1 MLAVVTGASGHLG
14 NNLVNELLARKW
26 QVRVVVHINSKPFRD
41 IDVEQVFGDTLNPML
56 LEKAFNGADVVFN
69 LAAKV
74 SVVGW
79 NRSEV
84 EALNIK
90 GPENV
95 IAACKKCNVGRLI
108 HVSSF
113 HACNQEPQ
121 NQPLDETRS
130 LVKDRN
136 AIPYD
141 YSKASG
147 EKLVR
152 RARAEGMDAVV
163 VSPTGIIGP
172 YDYQPSHFGA
182 ILVSIGRGRM
192 PAIVD
197 AGLDWVDA
205 RDVASGMIRAAEIE
219 KPSEKYMLSGQW
231 VSLKDIS
238 AQIAQI
244 TGNPAPFFTSP
255 MWLAKA
261 GAPFAEVYSRLSGG
275 RALFTGISLKALG
288 SNRNVSHEKAAS
300 ELGYNPRPL
309 CETIKD
315 TIEWFHDNGYIS
327 YNNHK
332 QV

>member
-1 MLAVVTGASGHLG
+1 
-14 NNLVNELLARKW
+14 
-26 QVRVVVHINSKPFRD
+26 
-41 IDVEQVFGDTLNPML
+41 
-56 LEKAFNGADVVFN
+56 DVVFN

-74 SVVGW
+74 SVVSW

-95 IAACKKCNVGRLI
+95 IAACRKCNVGRLI

-113 HACNQEPQ
+113 HACNQEPRTL
-121 NQPLDETRS
+121 PLDETRS
-130 LVKDRN
+130 LVEDRN

-141 YSKASG
+141 YSKACG

-152 RARAEGMDAVV
+152 MARAEGVDAVV

-182 ILVSIGRGRM
+182 ILVSLGKGRQ

-205 RDVASGMIRAAEIE
+205 RDVADGMIKAAEIE
-219 KPSEKYMLSGQW
+219 KPSEKYLLSGEW
-231 VSLKDIS
+231 VSLKDI
-238 AQIAQI
+238 AKQISQI

-261 GAPFAEVYSRLSGG
+261 GAPFSEIYSRASGG

-288 SNRNVSHEKAAS
+288 SNHNVSHARAAA
-300 ELGYNPRPL
+300 ELGYNPHRL
-309 CETIKD
+309 SETIKD
-315 TIEWFHDNGYIS
+315 TIEWFHNNGYLS
-327 YNNHK
+327 YNHK
-332 QV
+332 RK

>member
-14 NNLVNELLARKW
+14 MNLVNALLAKKW
-26 QVRVVVHINSKPFRD
+26 QVRTVIHVNCKHLKRL
-41 IDVEQVFGDTLNPML
+41 DVEMVHGDTLNPLL
-56 LEKAFNGADVVFN
+56 LEKAFKGADVVFN

-74 SVVGW
+74 SVVSW
-79 NRSEV
+79 NRPEV
-84 EALNIK
+84 EELNIK

-113 HACNQEPQ
+113 HACEQSPHSV
-121 NQPLDETRS
+121 PLDETRS
-130 LVKDRN
+130 LVEDKN

-147 EKLVR
+147 ERLVR
-152 RARAEGMDAVV
+152 HARVEGMDAVV

-182 ILVSIGRGRM
+182 ILVSLGRGKM

-205 RDVASGMIRAAEIE
+205 RDVAYGMIRAAEIE
-219 KPSEKYMLSGQW
+219 KPSEKYMLSGEW

-238 AQIAQI
+238 AEIAQI
-244 TGNPAPFFTSP
+244 TGNLAPGITCA
-255 MWLAKA
+255 MWLA
-261 GAPFAEVYSRLSGG
+261 
-275 RALFTGISLKALG
+275 
-288 SNRNVSHEKAAS
+288 
-300 ELGYNPRPL
+300 
-309 CETIKD
+309 
-315 TIEWFHDNGYIS
+315 
-327 YNNHK
+327 
-332 QV
+332 

>member
-14 NNLVNELLARKW
+14 SNLVNELLARKW
-26 QVRVVVHINSKPFRD
+26 QVRVVVHVNSKPFRD
-41 IDVEQVFGDTLNPML
+41 VDVERVSGDVLNPLL
-56 LEKAFNGADVVFN
+56 LEKAFKGADVVFN

-79 NRSEV
+79 NRPEV
-84 EALNIK
+84 ETLNIK

-108 HVSSF
+108 HASSF
-113 HACNQEPQ
+113 HACDQEPR

-130 LVKDRN
+130 LVEDRN

-147 EKLVR
+147 ERLVR
-152 RARAEGMDAVV
+152 RAITEGMDAVV

-172 YDYQPSHFGA
+172 YDYEPSHFGA
-182 ILVSIGRGRM
+182 VLVSLGRGKM

-219 KPSEKYMLSGQW
+219 KPSEKYLLSGHW

-244 TGNPAPFFTSP
+244 TGNPSPFFTSP
-255 MWLAKA
+255 MWLAKV
-261 GAPFAEVYSRLSGG
+261 GAPFFEIYNRIAGG
-275 RALFTGISLKALG
+275 RALVTRISLKALE
-288 SNRNVSHEKAAS
+288 SNHNVSHARAAA

-309 CETIKD
+309 SETIKD

-327 YNNHK
+327 YNSHR

>member
-14 NNLVNELLARKW
+14 MNLVNALLARNW
-26 QVRVVVHINSKPFRD
+26 QVCSVVHINSEHLKKL
-41 IDVEQVFGDTLNPML
+41 DVEMVHGDTLNPLL
-56 LEKAFNGADVVFN
+56 LEKAFRGADVVFN
-69 LAAKV
+69 LAGKV

-79 NRSEV
+79 NRPEV

-90 GPENV
+90 GPENI
-95 IAACKKCNVGRLI
+95 IAACKKCNVGRLV

-113 HACNQEPQ
+113 HACNQEPY
-121 NQPLDETRS
+121 NRHLDEERS
-130 LVKDRN
+130 LVDDKN

-141 YSKASG
+141 YSKACG
-147 EKLVR
+147 ERLVR
-152 RARAEGMDAVV
+152 KARAEGMDAVV

-182 ILVSIGRGRM
+182 ILVSIGKGKL
-192 PAIVD
+192 PALVD

-205 RDVASGMIRAAEIE
+205 RDVADGMIKAAQIE

-238 AQIAQI
+238 IQIAQI
-244 TGNPAPFFTSP
+244 TGNPAPYFTSP

-261 GAPFAEVYSRLSGG
+261 GAPFAEIYSRISGS
-275 RALFTGISLKALG
+275 RALFTGISLIALG
-288 SNRNVSHEKAAS
+288 SNANVSHAKAAA

-309 CETIKD
+309 SETIKD
-315 TIEWFHDNGYIS
+315 TIEWFNNNGYLS
-327 YNNHK
+327 YNHK
-332 QV
+332 RK

>member
-14 NNLVNELLARKW
+14 MNLVNALLARNW
-26 QVRVVVHINSKPFRD
+26 QVRTVIHINCKHLKNL
-41 IDVEQVFGDTLNPML
+41 DVEMIHGDTLNPIL
-56 LEKAFNGADVVFN
+56 LEKAFSGADVVFN

-79 NRSEV
+79 NRPQV

-95 IAACKKCNVGRLI
+95 IAACKKCDVGRLI

-130 LVKDRN
+130 LVEDKN

-141 YSKASG
+141 YSKACG

-152 RARAEGMDAVV
+152 RAREEGMDTVV
-163 VSPTGIIGP
+163 LSPTGIIGP
-172 YDYQPSHFGA
+172 YDYEPSHFGA
-182 ILVSIGRGRM
+182 ILVSIGRGKM

-205 RDVASGMIRAAEIE
+205 RDVASGIIRAAEVE
-219 KPSEKYMLSGQW
+219 KPSEKYMLSGEW
-231 VSLKDIS
+231 VSLKDI
-238 AQIAQI
+238 AKQIAQI
-244 TGNPAPFFTSP
+244 TGNSAPFFTAP

-261 GAPFAEVYSRLSGG
+261 GAPFSEVYSRVTGG

-288 SNRNVSHEKAAS
+288 SNHNVSHARAAA

-309 CETIKD
+309 SETIKD
-315 TIEWFHDNGYIS
+315 TIEWFNNNGYIS